1 MARSRSFWRCSAC
14 QESTV
19 RWAGKCP
26 HCGAWN
32 ALEEVTEAAAREAA
46 AVAASAGAA
55 ANPAAVLRLR
65 DARMPEVPRLAT
77 GFDELDRVL
86 GGGIVPG
93 SVVLLGGD
101 PGIGKSTLLLQAAA
115 QLLALGRSVLYV
127 AGEENPAQLA
137 LRARR
142 VGLATADLLVTTET
156 TVEPLVA
163 LLESDPPDVLI
174 VDSIQTMFT
183 ADGSSSPPGSVNQL
197 KAVTHELTQVARS
210 KNIASILVG
219 HVTRSG
225 SIAGPRVVEHLV
237 DTVLYL
243 EGDPGGAL
251 RLLRSVKN
259 RFGSTLEVGIFQM
272 ARDGMQDAPLSATE
286 VPAMRDR
293 PAGVAITATLE
304 GTRAFNIEVQSLVAP
319 SVYGPPRLTV
329 VGADSPRIQML
340 AAILE
345 RQVGDS
351 VAGAD
356 LYVNVTGGLR
366 IHDSATD
373 LAMVCAMVSS
383 LRRRPL
389 PGQLWVAGELGL
401 TGELRPVTGLP
412 QRISAAIRAGY
423 RAAIIPAGDE
433 SPGELPR
440 GFELHR
446 AGRLDQALQLAFV

>member
-1 MARSRSFWRCSAC
+1 MARSRSSWRCTSC

-26 HCGAWN
+26 HCGEWN
-32 ALEEVTEAAAREAA
+32 TLEEVVEAPTRD
-46 AVAASAGAA
+46 AGSLSTAGGPTA
-55 ANPAAVLRLR
+55 TPATVIRLR
-65 DARMPEVPRLAT
+65 DARMPEIPRLNT

-142 VGLATADLLVTTET
+142 VGLATADLMVTTET
-156 TVEPLVA
+156 VVERLVA
-163 LLESDPPDVLI
+163 LLEQDPPDVLI
-174 VDSIQTMFT
+174 VDSIQTMYT
-183 ADGSSSPPGSVNQL
+183 AEGSSSAPGSVNQL
-197 KAVTHELTQVARS
+197 KAVTHELTQVARH
-210 KNIASILVG
+210 KNVASILVG

-272 ARDGMQDAPLSATE
+272 ARDGMRDAPLSATE
-286 VPAMRDR
+286 VPAMEDR
-293 PAGVAITATLE
+293 PAGVAITATVE
-304 GTRAFNIEVQSLVAP
+304 GTRAFNVEVQSLVAP

-329 VGADSPRIQML
+329 VGTDSSRIQML

-345 RQVGDS
+345 RQAGDS

-356 LYVNVTGGLR
+356 LYMNVTGGLR

-373 LAMVCAMVSS
+373 LGMVCAMVSS
-383 LRRRPL
+383 LRRRPV
-389 PGQLWVAGELGL
+389 PGHLWVAGEIGL
-401 TGELRPVTGLP
+401 TGELRPVQGLP

-423 RAAIIPAGDE
+423 RAAIIPAGDD
-433 SPGELPR
+433 SPGDVPR

-446 AGRLDQALQLAFV
+446 VARLDRALQLAFV